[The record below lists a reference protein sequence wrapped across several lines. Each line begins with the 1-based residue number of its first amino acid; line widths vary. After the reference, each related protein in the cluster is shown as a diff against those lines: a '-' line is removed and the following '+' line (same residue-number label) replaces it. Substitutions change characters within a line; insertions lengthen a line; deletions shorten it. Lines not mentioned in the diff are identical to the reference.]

1 MTMGTC
7 RNPARGSHG
16 ASGGSSVE
24 LIGSLPSIV
33 ASFLLVVVLS
43 CGCAIP
49 AIREAGK
56 QVTAGAVDQGLVAL
70 EDVRTR
76 QRVAEVMASPEVQ
89 DAMRDIA
96 TGFTNGMIGAMT
108 TDEALKR
115 FTFLTKALAAT
126 ATRAAVDMALSE
138 ITSTA
143 NQRRLEEMAETAAT
157 AATRAAM
164 REMGADMAGM
174 MAGGLGSEA
183 RGALASAAFE
193 VARQAVLGSNQ
204 GMADLEQHKKK
215 TGSLAR
221 LSGMLLEFSW
231 LLPILLAVCI
241 ASSGAPPPSCET
253 RNAFVKTAP
262 TTSREW
268 QTPFNTTFA
277 FIALNG
283 FRGRTDEVNAS

>member
-1 MTMGTC
+1 
-7 RNPARGSHG
+7 
-16 ASGGSSVE
+16 
-24 LIGSLPSIV
+24 LPSIV
-33 ASFLLVVVLS
+33 ASFLLVVVLL

-96 TGFTNGMIGAMT
+96 AGFTNGMTGAMT

-126 ATRAAVDMALSE
+126 ATRAAVDVALSE
-138 ITSTA
+138 VTSTV
-143 NQRRLEEMAETAAT
+143 NQRRLEEMAEAT
-157 AATRAAM
+157 ATVATRAAM
-164 REMGADMAGM
+164 REMGADMAG

-241 ASSGAPPPSCET
+241 ATIVVLLVRSRAQAKRYKHGFEEHPRETPTLAKRHLLQGRHRFVRRPS
-253 RNAFVKTAP
+253 V
-262 TTSREW
+262 
-268 QTPFNTTFA
+268 
-277 FIALNG
+277 
-283 FRGRTDEVNAS
+283 V